1 MAFTPGSRRG
11 EMADINMTP
20 MIDVMLV
27 LLIIFMVTAPMLT
40 SGVDVALP
48 NSRTG
53 RSLQNEALTVT
64 LARDGRVQLD
74 DAFVPL
80 SRLENELRNKAAGG
94 TKKRPVL
101 VRADR
106 GIPYGRVI
114 EVVDSIRA
122 AGFTQVGFVTQ
133 GSNDASAA
141 KAQP

>member
-1 MAFTPGSRRG
+1 M
-11 EMADINMTP
+11 
-20 MIDVMLV
+20 
-27 LLIIFMVTAPMLT
+27 IFMVTAPMLT

-64 LARDGRVQLD
+64 LAKDGRVQLD
-74 DAFVPL
+74 DTFVPL

-106 GIPYGRVI
+106 SIPYGRVI